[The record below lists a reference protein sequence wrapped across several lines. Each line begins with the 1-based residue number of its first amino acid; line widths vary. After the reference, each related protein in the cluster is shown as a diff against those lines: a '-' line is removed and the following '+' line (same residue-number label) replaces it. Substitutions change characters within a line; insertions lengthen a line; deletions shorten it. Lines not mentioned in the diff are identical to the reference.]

1 MYRVYAIDM
10 VGNYTVSSAICRH
23 HTGKLN
29 RAHIVCSPV
38 LYKHM
43 MAVAVIPV
51 PLPLL
56 LLL

>member
-43 MAVAVIPV
+43 MAVVATLV
-51 PLPLL
+51 PLL

>member
-10 VGNYTVSSAICRH
+10 VGRCTVSSAIYRH
-23 HTGKLN
+23 QTGKFN
-29 RAHIVCSPV
+29 RAHIVRSPV

-43 MAVAVIPV
+43 MAVAAIPV

>member
-1 MYRVYAIDM
+1 MYVQSVYAIDRC
-10 VGNYTVSSAICRH
+10 TVSTAICRH
-23 HTGKLN
+23 YTGKCN